1 MAPSSIAI
9 LGGGLTGLSAAF
21 HLSRRFPAA
30 QITLLNKDIHF
41 GGWIHS
47 RRARITLKDGRE
59 TSVLLEA
66 GPRTLRPNSKSVLEL
81 INLLD
86 LSPSLLTLPKS
97 SPAARNRFLRLPGTQ
112 GLLRIPSSPF
122 SLLTSGLSPKS
133 SSLHSPLGHIL
144 LSAIAREPFRP
155 WNRPLMIED
164 ESVDEFLSRR
174 FGSEFA
180 RIFGS
185 ALVHG
190 IYAADSRELSVR
202 AAFPSLWDAEERG
215 RGSLVTGFLRP
226 SRVSATAEVDNP
238 PYQLGEVYEQMRG
251 VSVYSFSQGIGAL
264 ADALLREL
272 RTRRNVRLLGG
283 VSATGLRMNPRTAQ
297 FEITTSS
304 CETLRA
310 THTISALPLPSLKG
324 LLSPKTPLPH
334 LTANPYS
341 SVTVVN
347 LVFLAP
353 PGHALHPVGFGY
365 LVPRASSEHAEN
377 AILGCVFDSSSM
389 SAQEASWS
397 ADIVK
402 MTAML
407 REPVTSIPRL
417 VEMLS
422 EQLGVRLPDPL
433 IVRVH
438 DNAHCIPLLR
448 VGHLQRMRE
457 LSGVLRGEPWS
468 GKLEVI
474 GAGVGGVSVGDCVEA
489 GRRAGRSWA

>member
-30 QITLLNKDIHF
+30 QITLLNKDIRF
-41 GGWIHS
+41 GGWVHS
-47 RRARITLKDGRE
+47 SRAKITLEDGRE

-86 LSPSLLTLPKS
+86 LSSSLLTVPKS
-97 SPAARNRFLRLPGTQ
+97 SPAARNRFLCLPGTQ
-112 GLLRIPSSPF
+112 GLLRIPSSPL
-122 SLLTSGLSPKS
+122 SLLTSVLSPKS

-144 LSAIAREPFRP
+144 LSAIAREPFRK
-155 WNRPLMIED
+155 WNRLSWLED
-164 ESVDEFLSRR
+164 ESVDDFLTRR

-215 RGSLVTGFLRP
+215 RGSVMTGFLHS
-226 SRVSATAEVDNP
+226 SRGSATAEVDDA
-238 PYQLGEVYEQMRG
+238 PYQLGDVEEQMRG
-251 VSVYSFSQGIGAL
+251 VSVYSFSQGISAL
-264 ADALLREL
+264 VNALVREL
-272 RTRRNVRLLGG
+272 RAHKNVRLLGG
-283 VSATGLRMNPRTAQ
+283 VSANGLRMNRRTAQ

-304 CETLRA
+304 RETLRA
-310 THTISALPLPSLKG
+310 THVVSAVPLPSLNA
-324 LLSPKTPLPH
+324 LLTPNTPLPH

-347 LVFLAP
+347 LVFVVS
-353 PGHALHPVGFGY
+353 PGHTLHPEGFGY
-365 LVPRASSEHAEN
+365 LVPRAVSGHAEN
-377 AILGCVFDSSSM
+377 TILGCVFDSSSM
-389 SAQEASWS
+389 SAQEAPWS
-397 ADIVK
+397 AEIVK

-407 REPVTSIPRL
+407 REPVVSVPRL
-417 VEMLS
+417 IETLS
-422 EQLGVRLPDPL
+422 QQLGIRLPDPL
-433 IVRVH
+433 LVKVR
-438 DNAHCIPLLR
+438 DNVHCIPLLR
-448 VGHLQRMRE
+448 VGHLQRIRD
-457 LSGVLRGEPWS
+457 LSCVLRGEPW
-468 GKLEVI
+468 GGRLEVI

>member
-1 MAPSSIAI
+1 M
-9 LGGGLTGLSAAF
+9 
-21 HLSRRFPAA
+21 
-30 QITLLNKDIHF
+30 
-41 GGWIHS
+41 
-47 RRARITLKDGRE
+47 
-59 TSVLLEA
+59 
-66 GPRTLRPNSKSVLEL
+66 
-81 INLLD
+81 
-86 LSPSLLTLPKS
+86 
-97 SPAARNRFLRLPGTQ
+97 
-112 GLLRIPSSPF
+112 
-122 SLLTSGLSPKS
+122 
-133 SSLHSPLGHIL
+133 
-144 LSAIAREPFRP
+144 
-155 WNRPLMIED
+155 
-164 ESVDEFLSRR
+164 
-174 FGSEFA
+174 
-180 RIFGS
+180 
-185 ALVHG
+185 HG

-226 SRVSATAEVDNP
+226 SKISATTEDDDP
-238 PYQLGEVYEQMRG
+238 PYELGDVEEQMRG

-264 ADALLREL
+264 VDALLREL
-272 RTRRNVRLLGG
+272 RTRQNVRLLGG

-310 THTISALPLPSLKG
+310 THTVSAVPLPSLKG

-347 LVFLAP
+347 LVFLAS
-353 PGHALHPVGFGY
+353 PGHALHPAGFGY
-365 LVPRASSEHAEN
+365 LVPRASAGHPEN

-389 SAQEASWS
+389 SAQEAPWS

-422 EQLGVRLPDPL
+422 EQLGVHLSNPL
-433 IVRVH
+433 IARVH
-438 DNAHCIPLLR
+438 DNVHCIPLLR

-457 LSGVLRGEPWS
+457 LSSVLRGEPWS

>member
-21 HLSRRFPAA
+21 HLSRRFPTT

-41 GGWIHS
+41 GGWVHS
-47 RRARITLKDGRE
+47 RRTKITLKDGRE
-59 TSVLLEA
+59 TTVLLEA
-66 GPRTLRPNSKSVLEL
+66 GPRTLRPNSKSILEL

-86 LSPSLLTLPKS
+86 LSPSLLTVSKS
-97 SPAARNRFLRLPGTQ
+97 SPAARNRFLSLPGAQ
-112 GLLRIPSSPF
+112 GLLHIPSSPF
-122 SLLTSGLSPKS
+122 SLLTSVLSPKS
-133 SSLHSPLGHIL
+133 SPLHSPLGHIL
-144 LSAIAREPFRP
+144 LSAVAREPFRP
-155 WNRPLMIED
+155 WNRPSTIED

-180 RIFGS
+180 RVFGS
-185 ALVHG
+185 ALVRG

-226 SRVSATAEVDNP
+226 SRAPVIAEIDDA
-238 PYQLGEVYEQMRG
+238 PYQLGGVDQQMRG
-251 VSVYSFSQGIGAL
+251 ISVYSFSQGIGEL
-264 ADALLREL
+264 VNALLRDL

-283 VSATGLRMNPRTAQ
+283 VSATALRMNLRTAQ

-304 CETLRA
+304 CETVRA
-310 THTISALPLPSLKG
+310 THAVSAVPLPSLKG

-365 LVPRASSEHAEN
+365 LVPRAASGHAEN

-389 SAQEASWS
+389 SEQEAPWS
-397 ADIVK
+397 AEIVK

-407 REPVTSIPRL
+407 REPVASVPRL
-417 VEMLS
+417 IETLS
-422 EQLGVRLPDPL
+422 EQLGIRLPDPL
-433 IVRVH
+433 LVRVQN
-438 DNAHCIPLLR
+438 NAHCIPLLR
-448 VGHLQRMRE
+448 VGHLQRMQE

>member
-1 MAPSSIAI
+1 
-9 LGGGLTGLSAAF
+9 
-21 HLSRRFPAA
+21 
-30 QITLLNKDIHF
+30 
-41 GGWIHS
+41 
-47 RRARITLKDGRE
+47 
-59 TSVLLEA
+59 
-66 GPRTLRPNSKSVLEL
+66 
-81 INLLD
+81 
-86 LSPSLLTLPKS
+86 
-97 SPAARNRFLRLPGTQ
+97 
-112 GLLRIPSSPF
+112 
-122 SLLTSGLSPKS
+122 
-133 SSLHSPLGHIL
+133 
-144 LSAIAREPFRP
+144 
-155 WNRPLMIED
+155 MIED

-190 IYAADSRELSVR
+190 IYAADSRQLSVR
-202 AAFPSLWDAEERG
+202 AAFPSLWEAEGRG

-226 SRVSATAEVDNP
+226 SRVSATAEVDDP
-238 PYQLGEVYEQMRG
+238 PYQLGDVVEQMRG

-264 ADALLREL
+264 TDALLREL
-272 RTRRNVRLLGG
+272 RTRQNVRLLGG
-283 VSATGLRMNPRTAQ
+283 VSATGIRMNPRTAQ

-310 THTISALPLPSLKG
+310 THVVSAVPLPSLKG
-324 LLSPKTPLPH
+324 LLSHETPLPH

-347 LVFLAP
+347 LVFLAS
-353 PGHALHPVGFGY
+353 PGHTLHPVGFGY

-438 DNAHCIPLLR
+438 DNAHSIPLLR

-457 LSGVLRGEPWS
+457 LSDVLRGEPWS

-489 GRRAGRSWA
+489 GRRAGRNWA

>member
-1 MAPSSIAI
+1 
-9 LGGGLTGLSAAF
+9 
-21 HLSRRFPAA
+21 
-30 QITLLNKDIHF
+30 
-41 GGWIHS
+41 
-47 RRARITLKDGRE
+47 
-59 TSVLLEA
+59 
-66 GPRTLRPNSKSVLEL
+66 
-81 INLLD
+81 
-86 LSPSLLTLPKS
+86 
-97 SPAARNRFLRLPGTQ
+97 
-112 GLLRIPSSPF
+112 
-122 SLLTSGLSPKS
+122 
-133 SSLHSPLGHIL
+133 
-144 LSAIAREPFRP
+144 
-155 WNRPLMIED
+155 MIED

-226 SRVSATAEVDNP
+226 SKVSATAEVDD
-238 PYQLGEVYEQMRG
+238 PYQLGDVYEQMRG

-264 ADALLREL
+264 VDALLREL

-310 THTISALPLPSLKG
+310 THIVSAVPLPNLKG
-324 LLSPKTPLPH
+324 LLSPKMPLPH

-341 SVTVVN
+341 SVTAVN
-347 LVFLAP
+347 LVFLAS

-365 LVPRASSEHAEN
+365 LVPRASSEHEEN
-377 AILGCVFDSSSM
+377 VILGCVFDSSSM
-389 SAQEASWS
+389 SAQEAPWS
-397 ADIVK
+397 AGIVK

-407 REPVTSIPRL
+407 RKPLTSIPRL

-433 IVRVH
+433 IVKVH

-448 VGHLQRMRE
+448 VGHLQRMQE
-457 LSGVLRGEPWS
+457 LSDVLRGEPWR

>member
-1 MAPSSIAI
+1 MTPSSIAI
-9 LGGGLTGLSAAF
+9 IGGGITGLSAAF

-30 QITLLNKDIHF
+30 QITLVNKDIHF
-41 GGWIHS
+41 GGWVHS
-47 RRARITLKDGRE
+47 GRAKITLKDGRE

-86 LSPSLLTLPKS
+86 LSPSLLTVQNS

-122 SLLTSGLSPKS
+122 SLLISGLSPKS
-133 SSLHSPLGHIL
+133 SSLYSPLGYIL
-144 LSAIAREPFRP
+144 LSAVAREPFRP

-185 ALVHG
+185 AIAHG

-202 AAFPSLWDAEERG
+202 AAFPSLWDAEQRG

-226 SRVSATAEVDNP
+226 SRVSATAKVDDP
-238 PYQLGEVYEQMRG
+238 PYELGDVNEQMRG
-251 VSVYSFSQGIGAL
+251 ISMYSFSQGIGAL
-264 ADALLREL
+264 VDTLLREL

-304 CETLRA
+304 CETLRT
-310 THTISALPLPSLKG
+310 THTVSAVPLPSLKG

-347 LVFLAP
+347 LVFLTS

-377 AILGCVFDSSSM
+377 AILGCVFDSASM
-389 SAQEASWS
+389 SAQEAPWN

-407 REPVTSIPRL
+407 RKPVTSIPHL

-433 IVRVH
+433 IVKVH

-448 VGHLQRMRE
+448 VGHLQRMQE
-457 LSGVLRGEPWS
+457 LSDVLQGEPWS

-489 GRRAGRSWA
+489 GRRAGRSWI